1 MKDLKNK
8 QKVSLTMMM
17 TSSLKEFF
25 TYGEK
30 VDGYDVRVLNEREAR
45 AAAGILFG
53 FGLISLFNSVT
64 LGHVIFTRFFI
75 AFFTF
80 DFLIRVIQPRY
91 SPSLLMG
98 RFFVQN
104 QTPEYVG
111 ATQKR
116 FAWGLGLALAI
127 PMFNTIV
134 VEFVP
139 NPIKVVICTLCLVLL
154 FLESAFSICLGC
166 KLYSLFSKKEVT
178 NCPGG
183 VCEVRA
189 KESVQKF
196 SIGQKVIVSLAFL
209 FVIGGVYMFLTKV
222 QNKTFLGKRVEM
234 LFMSDKELKAIEEAK
249 FQKEA
254 DEFDKDDDF

>member
-1 MKDLKNK
+1 M
-8 QKVSLTMMM
+8 
-17 TSSLKEFF
+17 SLKEFF

-53 FGLISLFNSVT
+53 FGLIALFNSVT

-75 AFFTF
+75 AFFTV

-111 ATQKR
+111 ASQKR
-116 FAWGLGLALAI
+116 FAWAIGLALAI

-139 NPIKVVICTLCLVLL
+139 NPMKVVICILCLVLL
-154 FLESAFSICLGC
+154 FMESAFSICLGC
-166 KLYSLFSKKEVT
+166 KLYSLFSKKDPT
-178 NCPGG
+178 HCPGG
-183 VCEVRA
+183 VCEVRV
-189 KESVQKF
+189 KEPIQRF
-196 SIGQKVIVSLAFL
+196 STAQKVVVSLSFL
-209 FVIGGVYMFLTKV
+209 FVIWGIWAYLTKV
-222 QNKTFLGKRVEM
+222 ENKTFLAKKVKM
-234 LFMSDKELKAIEEAK
+234 LFMSEEELKALEDAK
-249 FQKEA
+249 FAKEA
-254 DEFDKDDDF
+254 EEFDKDDDF

>member
-1 MKDLKNK
+1 MNIR
-8 QKVSLTMMM
+8 
-17 TSSLKEFF
+17 EFF
-25 TYGEK
+25 AYGEK

-53 FGLISLFNSVT
+53 FGIISLFNSVT
-64 LGHVIFTRFFI
+64 LGHVIFTKVFI

-116 FAWGLGLALAI
+116 FAWALGLALAI

-139 NPIKVVICTLCLVLL
+139 NPIKVVICILCLLLL

-189 KESVQKF
+189 KEPVQKF
-196 SIGQKVIVSLAFL
+196 TLPQKVVVSLAFL
-209 FVIGGVYMFLTKV
+209 FVVGGVWAYLTKV
-222 QNKTFLGKRVEM
+222 ENKTFLGKRVHR
-234 LFMSDKELKAIEEAK
+234 LFMSNKELKALEDAK

-254 DEFDKDDDF
+254 EEFDKNDDF

>member
-1 MKDLKNK
+1 MN
-8 QKVSLTMMM
+8 
-17 TSSLKEFF
+17 LKEFF
-25 TYGEK
+25 AYGEK

-53 FGLISLFNSVT
+53 FGLIALFNSVT

-75 AFFTF
+75 AFFTI

-116 FAWGLGLALAI
+116 FAWAIGLLLAI

-134 VEFVP
+134 IEFVP
-139 NPIKVVICTLCLVLL
+139 NPMKVAICILCLVLL
-154 FLESAFSICLGC
+154 FLEASFSICLGC

-183 VCEVRA
+183 VCEVKR
-189 KESVQKF
+189 KEPIQKF
-196 SIGQKVIVSLAFL
+196 TLAQKIVVTLSFL
-209 FVIGGVYMFLTKV
+209 FVIVGVWAFLTKV
-222 QNKTFLGKRVEM
+222 ENKTFLGKKIQKM
-234 LFMSDKELKAIEEAK
+234 FMSEEELKALEEK
-249 FQKEA
+249 EFQKEA
-254 DEFDKDDDF
+254 EEFDKDDDF